1 MDTPD
6 STYSGFLSLPTEIRC
21 QIYDY
26 LLAESYAITISA
38 AYTTNSHGIRIQ
50 DGARKTEIPGLPLHL
65 APIARRG
72 HVASLLSVAT
82 PPSIALEDGQMDN
95 IADENLGL
103 SAPLALSLTSRLV
116 KDELSDCMRRRKHM
130 LDARAEYDDD
140 GVLQDDEENVEGMS
154 LHVSYPY
161 GVLVLKN
168 QYPYLL
174 KQARRVYVSGY
185 YTPLLEEEPTVS
197 DTGDGEHLTPSSS
210 LAAPSFNTPVSG
222 PTASFTATQSNS
234 SRRPPRHGVNRSPSR
249 PRLRMGAPLPRQ
261 SRHATYIYTAFPVFS
276 KSTATHAPAALAH
289 LVSTIMPK
297 TLGSLTK
304 FTAHIL
310 FPGENTYS
318 CVWGDDNSPVT
329 HILRSICG
337 GKIDMKVL
345 RCNLGTGLKLT
356 ARPKPWSRI
365 VSTSWVNWKK
375 GDNLAQGSPN
385 TARRASGSLSVVDL
399 DGFLTGIPDGA

>member
-38 AYTTNSHGIRIQ
+38 AYTTFHGTRIQ
-50 DGARKTEIPGLPLHL
+50 DRARKTEIPGLPLHL

-72 HVASLLSVAT
+72 HVASLLSVAI
-82 PPSIALEDGQMDN
+82 PPKIDLEDGQMDN
-95 IADENLGL
+95 VADENLGL
-103 SAPLALSLTSRLV
+103 SAPLALSLTSHLV
-116 KDELSDCMRRRKHM
+116 NDELRDCMRRRKHM

-140 GVLQDDEENVEGMS
+140 GVLLDDEENAEGIS

-161 GVLVLKN
+161 GVLVLKS

-185 YTPLLEEEPTVS
+185 YTPLLEEEPTVPDPS
-197 DTGDGEHLTPSSS
+197 DSEHLTPSSS
-210 LAAPSFNTPVSG
+210 LAIPSFNTPVSG
-222 PTASFTATQSNS
+222 PTTSFIATPSNS
-234 SRRPPRHGVNRSPSR
+234 ARRPPRHGANRSPSR
-249 PRLRMGAPLPRQ
+249 PRLRMGAPLPCQ
-261 SRHATYIYTAFPVFS
+261 SRHNTHIYTAFPVFS
-276 KSTATHAPAALAH
+276 KSTATHAPVALAH

-304 FTAHIL
+304 FTARIL

-365 VSTSWVNWKK
+365 VSTSWVNWKR
-375 GDNLAQGSPN
+375 GDLPAEGGPN
-385 TARRASGSLSVVDL
+385 VARRASGSLSVLDL
-399 DGFLTGIPDGA
+399 DDFLTSVPYDA

>member
-1 MDTPD
+1 METPD
-6 STYSGFLSLPTEIRC
+6 STYSGFLSLSTEIRC

-38 AYTTNSHGIRIQ
+38 GYTTSDGIPVQ
-50 DGARKTEIPGLPLHL
+50 DCARKTEIPGLPLHL

-72 HVASLLSVAT
+72 HVASLLSVVM
-82 PPSIALEDGQMDN
+82 PPTIALEDGQTD
-95 IADENLGL
+95 DVESENLGL

-116 KDELSDCMRRRKHM
+116 KDELRDCIRRRKHM
-130 LDARAEYDDD
+130 LDARAVYDDD
-140 GVLQDDEENVEGMS
+140 GVLQDDEENVEGIS

-161 GVLVLKN
+161 GVLVLKS

-185 YTPLLEEEPTVS
+185 YTPLLEEEPTVPDPS
-197 DTGDGEHLTPSSS
+197 DSEHLTPSNS
-210 LAAPSFNTPVSG
+210 LAAPSFNTPASG
-222 PTASFTATQSNS
+222 PSTSFVVAPSNS
-234 SRRPPRHGVNRSPSR
+234 SRRPPRHGANRSPSR
-249 PRLRMGAPLPRQ
+249 PRLRMGAPLSRQ
-261 SRHATYIYTAFPVFS
+261 SCHASHITTAFPAFS

-304 FTAHIL
+304 FTARIL
-310 FPGENTYS
+310 FPGENTYGS
-318 CVWGDDNSPVT
+318 VWGDDNSPVT

-375 GDNLAQGSPN
+375 GDFMVEGSPN
-385 TARRASGSLSVVDL
+385 AARRASGSLSVSDL
-399 DGFLTGIPDGA
+399 DQFLRGVQCGA

>member
-1 MDTPD
+1 MDAPD

-38 AYTTNSHGIRIQ
+38 AYTTCNGVRIQ
-50 DGARKTEIPGLPLHL
+50 GHTRKTEIPGLPLHL

-72 HVASLLSVAT
+72 HAASLLSVAM
-82 PPSIALEDGQMDN
+82 PPTICLEDGQMVD
-95 IADENLGL
+95 IESENLGL
-103 SAPLALSLTSRLV
+103 SAPLALSLTSHLV
-116 KDELSDCMRRRKHM
+116 KDELRDCMRRRKHI

-140 GVLQDDEENVEGMS
+140 GVLRDDEENTEGIS

-161 GVLVLKN
+161 GVLVLKS

-185 YTPLLEEEPTVS
+185 YTPLLEEDSIVPHPS
-197 DTGDGEHLTPSSS
+197 DSEHLTPSNS
-210 LAAPSFNTPVSG
+210 LAAPSFNTPASG
-222 PTASFTATQSNS
+222 PSTSFIAASSNS
-234 SRRPPRHGVNRSPSR
+234 SRRPPRHGANRSPSR

-261 SRHATYIYTAFPVFS
+261 SRHVSHVTTAFPVFS
-276 KSTATHAPAALAH
+276 KSTATHAPTALAH

-297 TLGSLTK
+297 TPGSLTK
-304 FTAHIL
+304 FTARIL
-310 FPGENTYS
+310 FPGENTYGS
-318 CVWGDDNSPVT
+318 VWGDDNSPVT

-365 VSTSWVNWKK
+365 VSTSWVNWRK
-375 GDNLAQGSPN
+375 GDFMVEGSPN
-385 TARRASGSLSVVDL
+385 AARRASGPLSVNDL
-399 DGFLTGIPDGA
+399 DQFLRGVQCGA